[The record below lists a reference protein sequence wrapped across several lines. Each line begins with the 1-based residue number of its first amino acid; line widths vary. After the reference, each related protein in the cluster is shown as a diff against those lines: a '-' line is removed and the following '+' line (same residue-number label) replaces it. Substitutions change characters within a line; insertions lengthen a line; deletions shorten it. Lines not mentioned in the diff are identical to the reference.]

1 MSTSSE
7 MECLSNYVIDLT
19 REIIEQFS
27 FFIVSS
33 ISLAPFLI
41 GVHVPG
47 YQTTNQTALVLM
59 THNDK
64 DHMDIRILASMSH
77 NGISIKL
84 KKRRVDAEGSIF
96 QQPAT
101 HVFSL

>member
-1 MSTSSE
+1 
-7 MECLSNYVIDLT
+7 MECLSNYVFDLT
-19 REIIEQFS
+19 RNYRAVLIFYSELDLG
-27 FFIVSS
+27 S

-59 THNDK
+59 THNDR